1 MLVTN
6 DVALIT
12 FVPLA
17 IETLEYADK
26 KNKILPVVVMQTVA
40 ANLGSMLTPV
50 GNPQNLYLYDLMK
63 ISFGGFIMKMVPL
76 TAVSAVIII
85 LITILWLRDG
95 NVPGPELIG
104 MIDEPDI
111 KDSMSLEADTMS
123 LCLAD
128 GKYVGAFRKGEKTSF
143 QTGIRTDM
151 SGMSSSDDR
160 HRGGS
165 TNSAFM
171 MAVYFALFILNLTVV
186 LNLIPYYAVL
196 AVTVAAVL
204 LMDSRQ
210 LLKVDYSLLVTFI
223 CFFIFVGN
231 MGRIDT
237 LAGLLQ
243 RLISGRELELSVI
256 LSQFISNVPA
266 ALLLS
271 GFTSNYTALLYG
283 VDIGGLGTLIASMA
297 SLISYKYI
305 AGKKDIG
312 TGSYL
317 AAFTV
322 VNCLILI
329 VLYSFTVMF
338 LV

>member
-1 MLVTN
+1 
-6 DVALIT
+6 
-12 FVPLA
+12 
-17 IETLEYADK
+17 
-26 KNKILPVVVMQTVA
+26 
-40 ANLGSMLTPV
+40 
-50 GNPQNLYLYDLMK
+50 
-63 ISFGGFIMKMVPL
+63 
-76 TAVSAVIII
+76 
-85 LITILWLRDG
+85 
-95 NVPGPELIG
+95 
-104 MIDEPDI
+104 
-111 KDSMSLEADTMS
+111 
-123 LCLAD
+123 
-128 GKYVGAFRKGEKTSF
+128 
-143 QTGIRTDM
+143 
-151 SGMSSSDDR
+151 
-160 HRGGS
+160 
-165 TNSAFM
+165 
-171 MAVYFALFILNLTVV
+171 
-186 LNLIPYYAVL
+186 
-196 AVTVAAVL
+196 
-204 LMDSRQ
+204 
-210 LLKVDYSLLVTFI
+210 VTFI

-231 MGRIDT
+231 MGRIDA